1 MKNIILALLM
11 SILTLN
17 VFAQNDTIT
26 WSQYD
31 GVPYPFPANDWE
43 LAEIVASQ
51 GYPTT
56 CEPNIVIN
64 IGSYTPV
71 VTIIEYFDSLKTQW
85 RSVATYYFIP
95 FDAPPVVYCVEY
107 LPNNNSCQIY
117 NNPENM
123 ICGTLAYNNNMYCS
137 IEDPLGVH
145 ELQINKK
152 LVRVIDETGRD
163 SEPLPNRLLIYIY
176 DDGTKE
182 KKVIIN

>member
-1 MKNIILALLM
+1 MKNLILALLM
-11 SILTLN
+11 STLTLN

-31 GVPYPFPANDWE
+31 GVPYPFPAND
-43 LAEIVASQ
+43 LASITASQ
-51 GYPTT
+51 NHPTT
-56 CEPNIVIN
+56 CEPNIVIT

-95 FDAPPVVYCVEY
+95 FNAPPVVYCLEY

-123 ICGTLAYNNNMYCS
+123 ICGTLAYQNSIYCS
-137 IEDPLGVH
+137 IEDPLGVD
-145 ELQINKK
+145 ELQISKK

-163 SEPLPNRLLIYIY
+163 ANPEPNRLLIYVY

-182 KKVIIN
+182 KKVIIEK